1 MQTTSHS
8 RDEIRKMP
16 NEPGVYKYLNKD
28 KKIIYVGKAKNI
40 KKRVASYFNKNLP
53 DWKTRRMV
61 SEIDSIEITIV
72 NSEFD
77 ALLLENNLIKTHLPK
92 YNIRLKDDKSFPH
105 ILIPSEPF
113 PRVYSTRRFIP
124 KKGKYYGPYA
134 GVKAMN
140 TILYLIRNIY
150 TIRTCNLN
158 LSEANIKKKKFK
170 VCLEYH
176 IGNCKG
182 PCEGLQTVADY
193 KKDIDHIN
201 HILKGNLGIVRDYFK
216 EHMQEFS
223 EKLEFERAHEMK
235 EKLESL
241 DDFQAKSL
249 VFNSKIRDVDVF
261 TIISDE
267 KTAYVNY
274 LKLLHGTIVVT
285 ETVEVKKKLNETDEE
300 LLPLLIID
308 LRTKFKSQAKE
319 IFTNKEI
326 YFPSD
331 EIVITI
337 PKIGDKKKLID
348 MSVKNSLF
356 YKKEKLSETAVS
368 KGKEIRVLKTL
379 QQDLRMKV
387 LPKHIECFDNSNI
400 QGTNPVASMVC
411 FLNGKSSK
419 KNYRKYNIKTV
430 EGPDDFASMEEIVY
444 RRYKRLTEEQLDL
457 PDLIVID
464 GGKGQLSAAVGAL
477 KKLEVYGKIAIVGIA
492 KRLEEIYFPNDSF
505 PLHIDKKS
513 ESLKLLQRI
522 RDEAHRFAINFHRNQ
537 RSKSSLNSELE
548 SIKGIGN
555 ITVDKLLNAFKSV
568 RKTKNAS
575 IEELE
580 KVIGVDK
587 AGIVMRYFKSNN
599 NAKKS

>member
-28 KKIIYVGKAKNI
+28 KKIIYVGKAKNL

-105 ILIPSEPF
+105 ILIPKEAF

-158 LSEANIKKKKFK
+158 LSPENIKKKKFK

-182 PCEGLQTVADY
+182 PCEGLQTTEDY
-193 KKDIDHIN
+193 QKDINHIN
-201 HILKGNLGIVRDYFK
+201 HILKGNLGVVRDYFK

-223 EKLEFERAHEMK
+223 ENLKFEQAHEMK
-235 EKLESL
+235 QKLESL

-274 LKLLHGTIVVT
+274 LKLLHGSIVVT

-308 LRTKFKSQAKE
+308 LRTKFKSEAKE
-319 IFTNKEI
+319 IFTNKDI

-331 EIVITI
+331 EITITI

-356 YKKEKLSETAVS
+356 YKKEKLNETIAS
-368 KGKEIRVLKTL
+368 KGKEMRVLKTL

-444 RRYKRLTEEQLDL
+444 RRYKRLTEEKKDL

-464 GGKGQLSAAVGAL
+464 GGKGQLSAAVTAL
-477 KKLEVYGKIAIVGIA
+477 KKLNVYGKIAIVGIA

-537 RSKSSLNSELE
+537 RSKNSLNSELE
-548 SIKGIGN
+548 AIKGIGN
-555 ITVDKLLNAFKSV
+555 ITVDKLLKAFKSV
-568 RKTKNAS
+568 RKTKDAS

-580 KVIGVDK
+580 KIIGVDK
-587 AGIVMRYFKSNN
+587 AEIVMRYFKSNTG
-599 NAKKS
+599 

>member
-1 MQTTSHS
+1 MQSTSHS

-105 ILIPSEPF
+105 ILIPKESF

-158 LSEANIKKKKFK
+158 LSPENIKKKKFK

-182 PCEGLQTVADY
+182 PCEGLQTAEDY
-193 KKDIDHIN
+193 QKDIDHIN
-201 HILKGNLGIVRDYFK
+201 HILKGNLGVVRDYFK

-223 EKLEFERAHEMK
+223 EKLKFEQAHEMK
-235 EKLESL
+235 KKLDSL
-241 DDFQAKSL
+241 NDFQAKSL

-274 LKLLHGTIVVT
+274 LKLLHGSIVVT

-308 LRTKFKSQAKE
+308 LRTKFKSEAKE
-319 IFTNKEI
+319 IFTNKDI

-331 EIVITI
+331 EIIITI

-356 YKKEKLSETAVS
+356 YKKEKMIETIAS

-419 KNYRKYNIKTV
+419 KNYRKYHIKTV

-444 RRYKRLTEEQLDL
+444 RRYKRLTEEKLDL

-464 GGKGQLSAAVGAL
+464 GGKGQLSAAVAAM
-477 KKLEVYGKIAIVGIA
+477 KKLDVYGKIAIIGIA

-537 RSKSSLNSELE
+537 RSKNSLNSELDA
-548 SIKGIGN
+548 IKGIGN
-555 ITVDKLLNAFKSV
+555 ITVDKLLKAFKSV

-587 AGIVMRYFKSNN
+587 AGIVTNYFKKNN
-599 NAKKS
+599 KTI